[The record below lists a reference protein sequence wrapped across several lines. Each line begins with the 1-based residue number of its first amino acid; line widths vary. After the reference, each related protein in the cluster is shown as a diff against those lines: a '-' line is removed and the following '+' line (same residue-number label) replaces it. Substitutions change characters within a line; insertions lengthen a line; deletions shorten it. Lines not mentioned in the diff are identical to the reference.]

1 MASVAKE
8 LELAL
13 IHEILPKEIFVKIL
27 KKLGYKS
34 ISFARLTCKR
44 WNRIIHN
51 FGLIKIALSK
61 FEINS
66 FALIFS

>member
-44 WNRIIHN
+44 WNKIIHD
-51 FGLIKIALSK
+51 FGLIKIAISK
-61 FEINS
+61 FKIQT

>member
-44 WNRIIHN
+44 WNKIIYD
-51 FGLIKIALSK
+51 FGLMKIAISK
-61 FEINS
+61 FKIQN
-66 FALIFS
+66 FALVST